1 MTPSLQWNP
10 ALSALPVSGIRR
22 MFNLAATMEDVIHL
36 SIGQPD
42 FPTPPHIIEAH
53 VAALRQDKT
62 HYTLDAGLPELL
74 SALAGIYGQVSGRK
88 LVEENLL
95 ETTGAG
101 EAIFLAVTGLAAPGR
116 EVIVIEP
123 SFVLFQPLVGL
134 AGGSVRRIVTTA
146 EKGYQVD
153 PQEVIDAMGP
163 RTCAVILNSPGNPT
177 GTVYPPSTLEAIC
190 QAAARRGII
199 VISDEVYDRLVL
211 DEMASSS
218 VLNCDVDLDHL
229 IVASSVSKT
238 YSMPGMRVGW
248 LISSRKNLQTL
259 RRYHTYTTTVGN
271 TPGQWASVA
280 ALQGDQSCVGH
291 MVGEYRKR
299 RDRIVELLEDCRHL
313 QGYRPQGAF
322 YIMPSLP
329 AGEDG
334 SEFTL
339 RMLQEI
345 GVCAIPGDTF
355 GESCRN
361 GLRLSYA
368 TSLDRIE
375 AAFERMIPWLEKQS
389 F

>member
-1 MTPSLQWNP
+1 MP
-10 ALSALPVSGIRR
+10 ACRSCFRPWSR
-22 MFNLAATMEDVIHL
+22 
-36 SIGQPD
+36 
-42 FPTPPHIIEAH
+42 
-53 VAALRQDKT
+53 
-62 HYTLDAGLPELL
+62 Y
-74 SALAGIYGQVSGRK
+74 YGKFSGRR

-101 EAIFLAVTGLAAPGR
+101 EAIFLAVTSLAAPGR

-177 GTVYPPSTLEAIC
+177 GAVYPASTVQAIC
-190 QAAARRGII
+190 QAAARRGIT

-211 DEMASSS
+211 DEMESPS
-218 VLNCDVDLDHL
+218 VLNCDLDLDHL

-271 TPGQWASVA
+271 TPDSGPRWRPCRVTRAVSIGWPGSTGSVETASWSCWRTA
-280 ALQGDQSCVGH
+280 AT
-291 MVGEYRKR
+291 
-299 RDRIVELLEDCRHL
+299 CR
-313 QGYRPQGAF
+313 A
-322 YIMPSLP
+322 
-329 AGEDG
+329 
-334 SEFTL
+334 T
-339 RMLQEI
+339 
-345 GVCAIPGDTF
+345 
-355 GESCRN
+355 
-361 GLRLSYA
+361 GLRGPSTSCLRCPPGKTGPGSCSGCCRRPGSAPSRGTPSGNPAA
-368 TSLDRIE
+368 T
-375 AAFERMIPWLEKQS
+375 PCG
-389 F
+389 

>member
-1 MTPSLQWNP
+1 MTPSIQWNP

-53 VAALRQDKT
+53 VEALRQDKT

-74 SALAGIYGQVSGRK
+74 SALVRYYGKFSGRR

-101 EAIFLAVTGLAAPGR
+101 EAIFLAVTSLAAPGR

-177 GTVYPPSTLEAIC
+177 GAVYPASTVRPSV
-190 QAAARRGII
+190 RPP
-199 VISDEVYDRLVL
+199 
-211 DEMASSS
+211 
-218 VLNCDVDLDHL
+218 
-229 IVASSVSKT
+229 
-238 YSMPGMRVGW
+238 PG
-248 LISSRKNLQTL
+248 
-259 RRYHTYTTTVGN
+259 
-271 TPGQWASVA
+271 
-280 ALQGDQSCVGH
+280 
-291 MVGEYRKR
+291 
-299 RDRIVELLEDCRHL
+299 
-313 QGYRPQGAF
+313 GA
-322 YIMPSLP
+322 
-329 AGEDG
+329 
-334 SEFTL
+334 
-339 RMLQEI
+339 
-345 GVCAIPGDTF
+345 
-355 GESCRN
+355 
-361 GLRLSYA
+361 
-368 TSLDRIE
+368 
-375 AAFERMIPWLEKQS
+375 
-389 F
+389 

>member
-1 MTPSLQWNP
+1 MTQSIQWNP
-10 ALSALPVSGIRR
+10 SLAALPVSGIRR

-42 FPTPPHIIEAH
+42 FATPPHIIEAH
-53 VAALRQDKT
+53 VAALREDKT

-74 SALAGIYGQVSGRK
+74 EALAEYYGRLSGRA

-101 EAIFLAVTGLAAPGR
+101 EAIFLAVTSVAAPGR

-123 SFVLFQPLVGL
+123 SFVLFQPLAGL
-134 AGGSVRRIVTTA
+134 AGASVRRIVTTA

-153 PQEVIDAMGP
+153 PEEVIDAMGP
-163 RTCAVILNSPGNPT
+163 QTCGIILNSPGNPT
-177 GTVYPPSTLEAIC
+177 GAVYPGSTLQAIC
-190 QAAARRGII
+190 QEAGRRGIV

-211 DEMASSS
+211 DDVPSPS
-218 VLNCDVDLDHL
+218 VLNCDVDLDHV
-229 IVASSVSKT
+229 IVASSFSKT

-248 LISSRKNLQTL
+248 LISSRENVKTL

-280 ALQGDQSCVGH
+280 ALRGDQSCVDR
-291 MVGEYRKR
+291 MVAEYRRR
-299 RDRIVELLEDCRHL
+299 RDRIVELLERCRHL

-329 AGEDG
+329 PGVDG
-334 SEFTL
+334 SQFVL
-339 RMLQEI
+339 KMLLEI
-345 GVCAIPGDTF
+345 RVCAIPGDTF

-361 GLRLSYA
+361 ALRLSYA
-368 TSLDRIE
+368 TSLDQIE
-375 AAFERMIPWLEKQS
+375 TALERMIPWLEKQS

>member
-1 MTPSLQWNP
+1 MP
-10 ALSALPVSGIRR
+10 ACRSCFRPWFS
-22 MFNLAATMEDVIHL
+22 
-36 SIGQPD
+36 
-42 FPTPPHIIEAH
+42 
-53 VAALRQDKT
+53 
-62 HYTLDAGLPELL
+62 Y
-74 SALAGIYGQVSGRK
+74 YGKFSGRR

-101 EAIFLAVTGLAAPGR
+101 EAIFLAVTSLAAPGR

-177 GTVYPPSTLEAIC
+177 GAVYPASTVEAIC
-190 QAAARRGII
+190 QAAAKWGIT
-199 VISDEVYDRLVL
+199 VISDEVYDRLLL
-211 DEMASSS
+211 DEMESPS
-218 VLNCDVDLDHL
+218 VLNCDLDLDHL

-280 ALQGDQSCVGH
+280 ALQGDQSCVNR

-299 RDRIVELLEDCRHL
+299 RDRIVELLEELPPPAGLPASGGLLHHAFAARRGRRVPVRAPDAAGDPGLRHPGGHLRGILPQRPAAELRHL
-313 QGYRPQGAF
+313 
-322 YIMPSLP
+322 
-329 AGEDG
+329 AGPD
-334 SEFTL
+334 
-339 RMLQEI
+339 R
-345 GVCAIPGDTF
+345 D
-355 GESCRN
+355 
-361 GLRLSYA
+361 RL
-368 TSLDRIE
+368 
-375 AAFERMIPWLEKQS
+375 
-389 F
+389 

>member
-1 MTPSLQWNP
+1 MTPSIQWNP

-53 VAALRQDKT
+53 VEALRQDKT

-74 SALAGIYGQVSGRK
+74 SALVRYYGKFSGRR

-101 EAIFLAVTGLAAPGR
+101 EAIFLAVTSLAAPGR

-177 GTVYPPSTLEAIC
+177 GAVYPASTVQAIC
-190 QAAARRGII
+190 QAAARRGIT
-199 VISDEVYDRLVL
+199 VISDEVYDRLLL
-211 DEMASSS
+211 DEMESPS
-218 VLNCDVDLDHL
+218 VLNLRPGSGPPDRGQQCFQDLQHAGHAGGLADLQPQEPPDLEALPHL
-229 IVASSVSKT
+229 HHHGGEHA
-238 YSMPGMRVGW
+238 G
-248 LISSRKNLQTL
+248 
-259 RRYHTYTTTVGN
+259 TVGL
-271 TPGQWASVA
+271 G
-280 ALQGDQSCVGH
+280 GG
-291 MVGEYRKR
+291 
-299 RDRIVELLEDCRHL
+299 
-313 QGYRPQGAF
+313 
-322 YIMPSLP
+322 P
-329 AGEDG
+329 AG
-334 SEFTL
+334 
-339 RMLQEI
+339 
-345 GVCAIPGDTF
+345 
-355 GESCRN
+355 
-361 GLRLSYA
+361 
-368 TSLDRIE
+368 
-375 AAFERMIPWLEKQS
+375 
-389 F
+389 

>member
-1 MTPSLQWNP
+1 MQ
-10 ALSALPVSGIRR
+10 
-22 MFNLAATMEDVIHL
+22 
-36 SIGQPD
+36 
-42 FPTPPHIIEAH
+42 
-53 VAALRQDKT
+53 
-62 HYTLDAGLPELL
+62 
-74 SALAGIYGQVSGRK
+74 
-88 LVEENLL
+88 
-95 ETTGAG
+95 
-101 EAIFLAVTGLAAPGR
+101 
-116 EVIVIEP
+116 
-123 SFVLFQPLVGL
+123 
-134 AGGSVRRIVTTA
+134 
-146 EKGYQVD
+146 
-153 PQEVIDAMGP
+153 
-163 RTCAVILNSPGNPT
+163 
-177 GTVYPPSTLEAIC
+177 AIC
-190 QAAARRGII
+190 QAAARRGIT

-211 DEMASSS
+211 DEMESPS
-218 VLNCDVDLDHL
+218 VLNCDLDLDHL

-280 ALQGDQSCVGH
+280 ALQGDQSCVDQ

-334 SEFTL
+334 SRFVL

-345 GVCAIPGDTF
+345 RVCAIPGDTF

-361 GLRLSYA
+361 ALRLSYA